1 MEDTFEKEAIGDM
14 IKTASQDLDNIEL
27 PKDADNVVVTKI
39 EEQLGNTWT
48 YRAPSTIKKFWINQ
62 NIENENVIK
71 ICSKWI
77 D

>member
-39 EEQLGNTWT
+39 EEQLGNT
-48 YRAPSTIKKFWINQ
+48 
-62 NIENENVIK
+62 
-71 ICSKWI
+71 
-77 D
+77 